1 MGQCTFQLQGID
13 YEKTNFFLTNKAT
26 QLVPVNVN
34 GFVHIPISIFTS
46 IFYENTVKRHFIK
59 S

>member
-34 GFVHIPISIFTS
+34 GFVHIPISIS
-46 IFYENTVKRHFIK
+46 HLYSMKIL
-59 S
+59 